1 MKSIVWFVSGAS
13 RGFGLEIARCAL
25 DRGDPVVAGAR
36 NPQAI
41 APVLGESERLLP
53 VPLDV
58 TDGAQVQAAVDHA
71 LERFGRVD
79 VLVNN
84 AGRGLVGAVEEASAE
99 ETRSVFAVNVDG
111 LLALTRAV
119 LPSMRARH
127 EGRIIN
133 LSSVGGFTATPGFGV
148 YAATKFTVEGLS
160 EAMHAEL
167 KPLGIEVII
176 LSVEPGVFRTDFLD
190 PSSLHRAS
198 RVIDDY
204 APTSG
209 MTREWASA
217 TNHEQAGDPAKAAAA
232 IIAVATSPSPPLRLQ
247 LGADSVPR
255 SRRHRGSSRL
265 RLR

>member
-13 RGFGLEIARCAL
+13 RGFGLEIARAAL
-25 DRGDPVVAGAR
+25 DRGDSVVAGAR

-41 APVLGESERLLP
+41 ASVLGGSERLLP
-53 VPLDV
+53 VALDV

-71 LERFGRVD
+71 LERVGRID

-84 AGRGLVGAVEEASAE
+84 AGHGLVGAVEEASAE

-133 LSSVGGFTATPGFGV
+133 LSCGGGLTATPGFGV
-148 YAATKFTVEGLS
+148 YAATKFAVEGLS
-160 EAMHAEL
+160 KAMHAEL

-176 LSVEPGVFRTDFLD
+176 LKVEPGIFRTDFLD

-204 APTSG
+204 ASTCG
-209 MTREWASA
+209 MTRQWAAA
-217 TNHEQAGDPAKAAAA
+217 TNHEQPGDPAKAAAA

-247 LGADSVPR
+247 LGAYSVA
-255 SRRHRGSSRL
+255 RRRPVSAQRTDI
-265 RLR
+265 R